1 MRALSSSKFLPL
13 APLICEL
20 SRTHLICR
28 YRHHEPSTL
37 QSPHYKKRAQQRQPT
52 TMPSSN
58 DDNKK
63 INSDD
68 DDDDIDKKRKKSSK
82 KRKKSDSRRD
92 RKHSRRRSKK
102 SSRKE
107 RRRSRSP
114 SYSSSDSSSDH
125 DDDND
130 SYSSGNDR
138 RRKKR
143 PSSKKV
149 SVLNP
154 KLAAKLAERG
164 ETLDERRSRRRGER
178 IASQFGYTN
187 ENNPFRDDNLSAP
200 FQWKK
205 KVEADKLSNSKGRT
219 SQEKVK
225 TNTIEEIEKVRAR
238 RKEREEAMVER
249 ERLRAE
255 ESRIR
260 EMQHYDVWMKKEEEF
275 HLEQQRQR
283 SAIRLTQGREKPID
297 VLAKNLLMFGLSD
310 DERSLQN
317 SGVKYQEKYNALDEL
332 RSLEAEITEP
342 HVFIKDLTLKE
353 LNELLDDVN
362 ECIALEKEV
371 NQSSQNENVSTNEE
385 YWNAMKVVC
394 EEEIAFIKSGGN
406 GGTHD
411 LVAKD
416 ISKMFDGQTTS
427 ALSKLKV
434 EILSKIEERS
444 AGVDTDYWYSVLKQL
459 GVHQARAT
467 LSEIHSIMLL
477 RQLDKIE
484 DRKKDMKNRKPK
496 NDDNEE
502 NSKEVSLANGNEL
515 PEGAQDNTLNVED
528 EVDLGQKT
536 YKWNDKYRPR
546 KPRYFNRVKTG
557 YDWNKY
563 NQTHYDHDNPP
574 PKTVQGYKFDIFYPD
589 LIDKSKTPQYF
600 LERADTNDFCIIRFS
615 AGPPYEDI
623 AFKIINREWNRS
635 RKRGFKSVFERGVLT
650 LHFNFNTH
658 WYRR

>member
-1 MRALSSSKFLPL
+1 
-13 APLICEL
+13 
-20 SRTHLICR
+20 
-28 YRHHEPSTL
+28 
-37 QSPHYKKRAQQRQPT
+37 
-52 TMPSSN
+52 MPSNN

-63 INSDD
+63 MNSDE
-68 DDDDIDKKRKKSSK
+68 DDDIDKKRKKSSK
-82 KRKKSDSRRD
+82 KRKKSDSRRGRD

-107 RRRSRSP
+107 RRPSRSP
-114 SYSSSDSSSDH
+114 SYSSSESSSDH

-130 SYSSGNDR
+130 SYSNGNDK

-187 ENNPFRDDNLSAP
+187 ENNPFRDDNLSAT

-205 KVEADKLSNSKGRT
+205 KVEADKLSNSKGRM

-225 TNTIEEIEKVRAR
+225 TNAIEEIEKVRAR

-362 ECIALEKEV
+362 EYIALEKEV

-484 DRKKDMKNRKPK
+484 DRKNGMKNRKPK
-496 NDDNEE
+496 NDNEE

-589 LIDKSKTPQYF
+589 LIDRSKTPQYF
-600 LERADTNDFCIIRFS
+600 LERADSNDFCIIRFS

>member
-1 MRALSSSKFLPL
+1 
-13 APLICEL
+13 
-20 SRTHLICR
+20 
-28 YRHHEPSTL
+28 
-37 QSPHYKKRAQQRQPT
+37 
-52 TMPSSN
+52 MPSNN

-63 INSDD
+63 MNSDE
-68 DDDDIDKKRKKSSK
+68 DDDIDKKRKKSSK
-82 KRKKSDSRRD
+82 KRKKSDSRRGRD

-107 RRRSRSP
+107 RRPSRSP
-114 SYSSSDSSSDH
+114 SYSSSESSSDH

-130 SYSSGNDR
+130 SYSNGNDK

-187 ENNPFRDDNLSAP
+187 ENNPFRDDNLSAT

-205 KVEADKLSNSKGRT
+205 KVEADKLSNSKGRM

-225 TNTIEEIEKVRAR
+225 TNAIEEIEKVRAR

-362 ECIALEKEV
+362 EYIALEKEV

-484 DRKKDMKNRKPK
+484 DRKNGMKNRKPK
-496 NDDNEE
+496 NDNEE

-589 LIDKSKTPQYF
+589 LIDRSKTPQYF
-600 LERADTNDFCIIRFS
+600 LERADSNDFCIIRFS

-650 LHFNFNTH
+650 LHFNFNTALVSSVDIQPMMKFFDKIFITQVDFVMFDNVICMLSQ
-658 WYRR
+658 

>member
-1 MRALSSSKFLPL
+1 
-13 APLICEL
+13 
-20 SRTHLICR
+20 
-28 YRHHEPSTL
+28 
-37 QSPHYKKRAQQRQPT
+37 
-52 TMPSSN
+52 MPSSN

-63 INSDD
+63 MNSD

-130 SYSSGNDR
+130 SYSNGNDK

-205 KVEADKLSNSKGRT
+205 KVEADKLYNSKGRM

-371 NQSSQNENVSTNEE
+371 NQSSQNDNVSTNEE

-496 NDDNEE
+496 NVDSEE

-600 LERADTNDFCIIRFS
+600 LERADSNDFCIIRFS

>member
-1 MRALSSSKFLPL
+1 
-13 APLICEL
+13 
-20 SRTHLICR
+20 
-28 YRHHEPSTL
+28 
-37 QSPHYKKRAQQRQPT
+37 
-52 TMPSSN
+52 MPSNN

-63 INSDD
+63 MNSDE
-68 DDDDIDKKRKKSSK
+68 DDDIDKKRKKSSK
-82 KRKKSDSRRD
+82 KRKKSDSRRGRD

-130 SYSSGNDR
+130 SYSNGNDK

-187 ENNPFRDDNLSAP
+187 ENNPFRDDNLSAT

-205 KVEADKLSNSKGRT
+205 KVEADKLSNSKGRM

-362 ECIALEKEV
+362 EYIALEKEV

-484 DRKKDMKNRKPK
+484 DRKNGMKNRKPK
-496 NDDNEE
+496 NDNEE

-600 LERADTNDFCIIRFS
+600 LERADSNDFCIIRFS

>member
-1 MRALSSSKFLPL
+1 
-13 APLICEL
+13 
-20 SRTHLICR
+20 
-28 YRHHEPSTL
+28 
-37 QSPHYKKRAQQRQPT
+37 
-52 TMPSSN
+52 MPSSTD

-63 INSDD
+63 INSDDDDDDD

-125 DDDND
+125 DDND
-130 SYSSGNDR
+130 SYSNGNGNDK

-187 ENNPFRDDNLSAP
+187 ESNPFRDDNLSAP

-205 KVEADKLSNSKGRT
+205 KVEADKLSNSSKGIM

-225 TNTIEEIEKVRAR
+225 TNTIEEIEKVRSR

-283 SAIRLTQGREKPID
+283 SAIRLTQGRETPID

-310 DERSLQN
+310 DERSLRN

-332 RSLEAEITEP
+332 RTLEAEITEP

-394 EEEIAFIKSGGN
+394 EEEIAFIKSGGD

-477 RQLDKIE
+477 RQLNRIE
-484 DRKKDMKNRKPK
+484 DRKKDMKNRKHK

-502 NSKEVSLANGNEL
+502 NTKEVSLANGNEL

-600 LERADTNDFCIIRFS
+600 LERADSNDFCIIRFS